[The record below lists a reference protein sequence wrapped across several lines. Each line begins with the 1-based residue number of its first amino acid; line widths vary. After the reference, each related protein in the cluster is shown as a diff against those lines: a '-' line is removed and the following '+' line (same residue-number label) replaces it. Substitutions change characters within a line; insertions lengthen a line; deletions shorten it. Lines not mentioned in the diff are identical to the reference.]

1 MLDAVH
7 VAAAASFSDCKDRI
21 MRCPLRVS
29 IVGRSIV
36 ALALLGM
43 LCGPVAA
50 APGGRGGARGGGPVG
65 GGGRGPGGGGVGAG
79 QRGPSFPGGAGP
91 GAGGGIGP
99 GPGQAQG
106 RVIDAGPRPD
116 AGRPV
121 EQSRTID
128 GSRAGGPA
136 GRGGVENFIGAKPAA
151 KAKSA
156 TAQGRVDS
164 MQAALQG
171 RTQPFTAD
179 WYAEHPGAWQYTH
192 PYAGWWGVAG
202 TAGLGAWLGYSI
214 GASSSS
220 AVATTTTTATA
231 TESTA
236 AAASATAAA
245 SESSEASAEPPADLE
260 WMPLG
265 VFATGPKG
273 TADAHI
279 YLQLAV
285 SRKGE
290 IKGNYYDAV
299 SDATQV
305 VSGAIDRETRKA
317 TWKVGKGAAFETTLD
332 ALTQTPSDV
341 TMKTGAATQTWEL
354 VQMQQP
360 KPAQPVTE

>member
-1 MLDAVH
+1 
-7 VAAAASFSDCKDRI
+7 
-21 MRCPLRVS
+21 MRCPLRFS

-36 ALALLGM
+36 TLALLGM

-50 APGGRGGARGGGPVG
+50 APGGRGGPRGGG
-65 GGGRGPGGGGVGAG
+65 GGGRGPSAGAG
-79 QRGPSFPGGAGP
+79 PRGPSFPGGAGP
-91 GAGGGIGP
+91 GAGSAGP
-99 GPGQAQG
+99 GQG

-116 AGRPV
+116 AGRPT
-121 EQSRTID
+121 EQSRAID
-128 GSRAGGPA
+128 GPRADGPA
-136 GRGGVENFIGAKPAA
+136 GRGSVEDFIGAKPAA
-151 KAKSA
+151 KAKST

-164 MQAALQG
+164 MQASLQG
-171 RTQPFTAD
+171 RTQPFTSN

-192 PYAGWWGVAG
+192 PSAGWWGVAG
-202 TAGLGAWLGYSI
+202 TAGLAAWLGYSI
-214 GASSSS
+214 GSSSSS
-220 AVATTTTTATA
+220 AVAATTATATA
-231 TESTA
+231 TESTVA
-236 AAASATAAA
+236 ASSAGAAASTPG
-245 SESSEASAEPPADLE
+245 EPSAEPPADLE

-305 VSGAIDRETRKA
+305 VTGAIDRETRKA
-317 TWKVGKGAAFETTLD
+317 AWKVGKGATFETTLE

-360 KPAQPVTE
+360 KPAQP

>member
-1 MLDAVH
+1 
-7 VAAAASFSDCKDRI
+7 
-21 MRCPLRVS
+21 MRCPLRFR

-50 APGGRGGARGGGPVG
+50 APGGRGGARGGG
-65 GGGRGPGGGGVGAG
+65 GRGPGGGGTGAG

-91 GAGGGIGP
+91 GAGGGFAP
-99 GPGQAQG
+99 GPGQG
-106 RVIDAGPRPD
+106 RVTDAGPRPD

-121 EQSRTID
+121 EQGRVIE
-128 GSRAGGPA
+128 GGRAGGPA
-136 GRGGVENFIGAKPAA
+136 GRGSVENFIGAKPAA
-151 KAKSA
+151 KAKST

-164 MQAALQG
+164 MRAALQG

-202 TAGLGAWLGYSI
+202 TAGLAAWLGYSI

-220 AVATTTTTATA
+220 AVATTTATA

-236 AAASATAAA
+236 AAASATAVD
-245 SESSEASAEPPADLE
+245 SESSETSAEPPADLE

-305 VSGAIDRETRKA
+305 VSGAIDRDTRKA
-317 TWKVGKGAAFETTLD
+317 TWKVGKGAMFETTLD

-360 KPAQPVTE
+360 KSAQP

>member
-1 MLDAVH
+1 
-7 VAAAASFSDCKDRI
+7 
-21 MRCPLRVS
+21 MRCPFRFS
-29 IVGRSIV
+29 IVGRSIFGF
-36 ALALLGM
+36 ALVGM
-43 LCGPVAA
+43 LCAPVIA
-50 APGGRGGARGGGPVG
+50 APGGRGGPRGG
-65 GGGRGPGGGGVGAG
+65 GGGRGPSAGAG
-79 QRGPSFPGGAGP
+79 PRGPSFPGGAGP
-91 GAGGGIGP
+91 GAGGA
-99 GPGQAQG
+99 GPGQA
-106 RVIDAGPRPD
+106 RVIEAGPRPD

-121 EQSRTID
+121 EQSRVID
-128 GSRAGGPA
+128 GGRAGGPA
-136 GRGGVENFIGAKPAA
+136 GRGSVEDFIGAKPAA
-151 KAKSA
+151 KAKSG

-179 WYAEHPGAWQYTH
+179 WYAEHPGAWRYTH

-202 TAGLGAWLGYSI
+202 TAGLAAWLGYSI

-220 AVATTTTTATA
+220 AVAATTATATA

-236 AAASATAAA
+236 AAASASAAA
-245 SESSEASAEPPADLE
+245 SATGEPSAEPPADLE

-305 VSGAIDRETRKA
+305 VSGAIDRDTRKA
-317 TWKVGKGAAFETTLD
+317 TWTVGKGATFETTLEG
-332 ALTQTPSDV
+332 LTQTPSDV
-341 TMKTGAATQTWEL
+341 TMKTGGATQTWEL

-360 KPAQPVTE
+360 KPAQP

>member
-1 MLDAVH
+1 MIDAVH
-7 VAAAASFSDCKDRI
+7 VAPAASFSDCKDRI
-21 MRCPLRVS
+21 MRCPVRFS

-43 LCGPVAA
+43 LCGPAAA
-50 APGGRGGARGGGPVG
+50 APGGRGGARGGG
-65 GGGRGPGGGGVGAG
+65 GRGPGGGGAGAG

-99 GPGQAQG
+99 GPGQSQG
-106 RVIDAGPRPD
+106 RAIDAGPRPD
-116 AGRPV
+116 AGRPA
-121 EQSRTID
+121 EQSRMIE

-136 GRGGVENFIGAKPAA
+136 GRGSVENFIGATPAA
-151 KAKSA
+151 KAKST

-164 MQAALQG
+164 MQASLQG

-179 WYAEHPGAWQYTH
+179 WHAEHPGAWQYTH
-192 PYAGWWGVAG
+192 PYANWWGGAG
-202 TAGLGAWLGYSI
+202 TAGLAAWLGYSI

-220 AVATTTTTATA
+220 AVATTTTTAT
-231 TESTA
+231 ESA
-236 AAASATAAA
+236 AAASATATA
-245 SESSEASAEPPADLE
+245 SEASEASAEPPADLE

-305 VSGAIDRETRKA
+305 LTGAIDRETRKA

-360 KPAQPVTE
+360 KPAQP

>member
-1 MLDAVH
+1 VN
-7 VAAAASFSDCKDRI
+7 
-21 MRCPLRVS
+21 
-29 IVGRSIV
+29 
-36 ALALLGM
+36 
-43 LCGPVAA
+43 
-50 APGGRGGARGGGPVG
+50 
-65 GGGRGPGGGGVGAG
+65 
-79 QRGPSFPGGAGP
+79 
-91 GAGGGIGP
+91 
-99 GPGQAQG
+99 
-106 RVIDAGPRPD
+106 DAGPRPD

-121 EQSRTID
+121 EQSRVIE
-128 GSRAGGPA
+128 GSRVGGPA
-136 GRGGVENFIGAKPAA
+136 GRGSVEGFIGAKPAA
-151 KAKSA
+151 KAKST

-202 TAGLGAWLGYSI
+202 TAGLAAWLGYSI

-220 AVATTTTTATA
+220 AVATTTATA

-236 AAASATAAA
+236 AAATAAA
-245 SESSEASAEPPADLE
+245 SEPGETSAEPPADLE

-285 SRKGE
+285 SRKGD

-299 SDATQV
+299 SDATHV
-305 VSGAIDRETRKA
+305 VSGAIDRDTRKA
-317 TWKVGKGAAFETTLD
+317 TWKVGKGAMFETTLD

-341 TMKTGAATQTWEL
+341 TMKAGAATQTWEL

-360 KPAQPVTE
+360 KPDQP

>member
-1 MLDAVH
+1 
-7 VAAAASFSDCKDRI
+7 
-21 MRCPLRVS
+21 MRCPLRFS

-50 APGGRGGARGGGPVG
+50 APGGRGGARGGG
-65 GGGRGPGGGGVGAG
+65 GRGPGGGGAGAG
-79 QRGPSFPGGAGP
+79 PRGPSVPKGAGLP
-91 GAGGGIGP
+91 G
-99 GPGQAQG
+99 
-106 RVIDAGPRPD
+106 
-116 AGRPV
+116 
-121 EQSRTID
+121 EQSRTIE
-128 GSRAGGPA
+128 GTRAGGPA
-136 GRGGVENFIGAKPAA
+136 GRGSVEDFIGAKPAA

-164 MQAALQG
+164 MHAALQG

-202 TAGLGAWLGYSI
+202 TAGLAAWLGYSI

-220 AVATTTTTATA
+220 AVATTTATESAAAATATA
-231 TESTA
+231 
-236 AAASATAAA
+236 
-245 SESSEASAEPPADLE
+245 SEASEPPADLE

-305 VSGAIDRETRKA
+305 VTGAIDRDTRKA
-317 TWKVGKGAAFETTLD
+317 TWKVGKGASFETTLD

-354 VQMQQP
+354 VQMQQA
-360 KPAQPVTE
+360 KPAQP